1 MIAIYWDI
9 DGTLLTT
16 ARAGVFALEDALEE
30 VTGRRI
36 DLQQALLAS
45 GLTEH
50 QVAAEVFRIAG
61 VEADDQLTDR
71 FLRAYERHLPASLP
85 RREGR
90 VLAGVRDV
98 LELLAERD
106 DVRSFL
112 LTGNTPAGADAKLA
126 HYGLREFF
134 DEGAFC
140 IGPGSRTEIAR
151 RALELAPD
159 ASERYVI
166 GDTPYDIECGKAI
179 GARTIAVATGSHG
192 ATELAAHD
200 PWRVL
205 DAIDPDDFL
214 GLVGLDAA

>member
-1 MIAIYWDI
+1 MIAVYWDI

-16 ARAGVFALEDALEE
+16 ARAGVFALEDALED

-36 DLQQALLAS
+36 DLHQALLAS

-61 VEADDQLTDR
+61 VEADDQLTDD
-71 FLRAYERHLPASLP
+71 FLRAYERHLPGALP

-90 VLAGVRDV
+90 VLEGVRDV
-98 LELLAERD
+98 LETLAERD

-112 LTGNTPAGADAKLA
+112 LTGNTPAGAGAKLA

-140 IGPGSRTEIAR
+140 IGPGSRTDIAR
-151 RALELAPD
+151 RALELAPH
-159 ASERYVI
+159 AAERYVI

-179 GARTIAVATGSHG
+179 GARTIAVATGSHS
-192 ATELAAHD
+192 AEDLAAHE
-200 PWRVL
+200 PWAVL
-205 DAIDPDDFL
+205 DRIEHAQFL
-214 GLVGLDAA
+214 RLLGVT

>member
-1 MIAIYWDI
+1 MIAVYWDI

-36 DLQQALLAS
+36 DLQQTFLAS

-61 VEADDQLTDR
+61 VAADDELTNR

-98 LELLAERD
+98 LETLAGRD

-112 LTGNTPAGADAKLA
+112 LTGNTPAGAGAKLA
-126 HYGLREFF
+126 HYGLAEFF
-134 DEGAFC
+134 DDGAFC

-151 RALELAPD
+151 RALELAPH
-159 ASERYVI
+159 ATERYVI

-179 GARTIAVATGSHG
+179 GARTVAVATGSHS
-192 ATELAAHD
+192 ADELAMHE
-200 PWRVL
+200 PWAVL
-205 DAIDPDDFL
+205 DRIEPAAFL
-214 GLVGLDAA
+214 RLLDIA